1 MFRNPYTFKQRLLPK
16 AATSFYGSNCIHD
29 TQCQNAFNGSRYNAQ
44 YKGLRV
50 ILIPRLYVESE
61 RRYVE
66 SERSTC
72 QICGAR
78 LTAKQSQN
86 GRPALT

>member
-1 MFRNPYTFKQRLLPK
+1 MFRNPYTFKQRLLPE
-16 AATSFYGSNCIHD
+16 AASSFYSSKCIHN
-29 TQCQNAFNGSRYNAQ
+29 TQCQNAFDGSRYNAQ

-61 RRYVE
+61 RRYGQ

-72 QICGAR
+72 QICGVR
-78 LTAKQSQN
+78 LTAE
-86 GRPALT
+86 

>member
-1 MFRNPYTFKQRLLPK
+1 MFRNPYTFKQRLLPE
-16 AATSFYGSNCIHD
+16 AASSFYSSKCIHD
-29 TQCQNAFNGSRYNAQ
+29 TQCQDAFDGSRYNSQ

-50 ILIPRLYVESE
+50 VLIPCLDVESE
-61 RRYVE
+61 RRYGQ

-78 LTAKQSQN
+78 LTAEQRQN